1 MRAMIVDDEAPARSE
16 LKFLLE
22 ETGRVDAIMEASS
35 AREAVEKLME
45 AKADVMFLDIQMP
58 KTSGMQLAE
67 ALHRLKNPPAVVF
80 VTAYSEYA
88 LEAFEVDA
96 IDYLMKPVDPDR
108 LNQAL
113 DKVQSRIKPQPQSH
127 SSVERIPV
135 VKSGRKVLVP
145 IDQIRYIEAKD
156 DYSCIYTDNDRFLST
171 ISLAKLEQKLAP
183 HGFFRV
189 HRGYI
194 VNLEYV
200 EDVEGFFRVHR
211 GYIVNLEYVEDVEVI
226 SSGILQLGVNG
237 IEGKKIS
244 VSRRRVVALKR
255 ALGL

>member
-16 LKFLLE
+16 LRFLLE
-22 ETGRVDAIMEASS
+22 ETGRVESITEASS

-45 AKADVMFLDIQMP
+45 AKAEVIFLDISMP

-67 ALHRLKNPPAVVF
+67 ALHKLKNPPAIVF

-88 LEAFEVDA
+88 LDAFGVDA
-96 IDYLMKPVDPDR
+96 VDYLMKPVESDR
-108 LNQAL
+108 LELAL
-113 DKVQSRIKPQPQSH
+113 DKVEARAPKAEPAAPQSH

-171 ISLAKLEQKLAP
+171 ISLAKLEEKLAP

-194 VNLEYV
+194 VNLE
-200 EDVEGFFRVHR
+200 F
-211 GYIVNLEYVEDVEVI
+211 VEDVEVI
-226 SSGILQLGVNG
+226 SSGILQLGING
-237 IEGKKIS
+237 IGGKKIS